1 MIQGRIS
8 TIFFAIGITIMVGW
22 LFYVGKDIIL
32 PIVTA
37 IILLQ
42 ILYAASATVARIPG
56 LGQTPLWL
64 RATLALIGVLAL
76 LFAMTR
82 MLVASLQNLVPSLP
96 VYQRNLENLFAAWF
110 PMPGNETCLLYTS
123 PSPRD

>member
-1 MIQGRIS
+1 MIQGRVS
-8 TIFFAIGITIMVGW
+8 TIFYAIGITIMVGW

-37 IILLQ
+37 VILLQ

-56 LGQTPLWL
+56 LGRTPLWL

-82 MLVASLQNLVPSLP
+82 MLAVSYTHLTLP
-96 VYQRNLENLFAAWF
+96 TTPYV
-110 PMPGNETCLLYTS
+110 
-123 PSPRD
+123 